1 MKKIDAEGTV
11 LTSLFNLVETLTND
25 VSDAEL
31 QAIEAETIGWVYLT
45 EGAYIHEGSCKSG
58 LIQVVGIAQS
68 SMIDSNI
75 LWLI

>member
-1 MKKIDAEGTV
+1 MKKVDAEGTAP
-11 LTSLFNLVETLTND
+11 TGLFNLVETLANN
-25 VSDAEL
+25 VSDYEL
-31 QAIEAETIGWVYLT
+31 QDIEAETIGWVYLT

>member
-1 MKKIDAEGTV
+1 MKKVDAEGTV
-11 LTSLFNLVETLTND
+11 SMSLFNLVETLTND

-45 EGAYIHEGSCKSG
+45 EGAYIHEGSGKSG
-58 LIQVVGIAQS
+58 LIQVVGIVET
-68 SMIDSNI
+68 SMIESNI